1 MRRWSKAVVDAS
13 HRLWVSEMG
22 TPLCHILVVFA
33 RSGSVFCVIVYTK
46 KPGTLANQ
54 RIIPRPSNPRA
65 GNSGT
70 MRVTSAV
77 QLTMARRRRG
87 LAGPCGERRD
97 FEKIERRAR
106 EVGISITRE

>member
-1 MRRWSKAVVDAS
+1 
-13 HRLWVSEMG
+13 MG
-22 TPLCHILVVFA
+22 TPLCHILPVFA

-70 MRVTSAV
+70 MRITSAV
-77 QLTMARRRRG
+77 QLETVQYR
-87 LAGPCGERRD
+87 
-97 FEKIERRAR
+97 
-106 EVGISITRE
+106 

>member
-1 MRRWSKAVVDAS
+1 MRRWSEAVVDAS

-22 TPLCHILVVFA
+22 TPLCHILPVFA

-70 MRVTSAV
+70 MRITSAV
-77 QLTMARRRRG
+77 QLETVQYR
-87 LAGPCGERRD
+87 
-97 FEKIERRAR
+97 
-106 EVGISITRE
+106 